1 VFTIYLNS
9 SGMRATTLASAK
21 MKMPMQKRSLM
32 KPNFLV
38 FVIGTRAQLI
48 KVAPVIVA
56 CERKNMPLCLLM
68 TGQHRETMLDL
79 IAEFA
84 IRTPLTIAVT
94 ASERSTLGS
103 LFRWVPAAYLGI
115 RRCLRKISGQYA
127 NFDVIVHGDTLSTV
141 LGSLAGRRAGAR
153 VVHLESG
160 LTSGRLL
167 DPFPE
172 EISRRFV
179 FRLTDVAMCPNADAA
194 NFMRNN
200 HHCEVMDTRG
210 NTILDAVA
218 LVKETLVPKNH
229 EFPYFV
235 VSLHRFQ
242 NIYDSGR
249 LRELVTLIVAL
260 ANVYPVHFVLHPATR
275 KRLINDNLLDRLAD
289 ARGVTL
295 SPRLGYGDFL
305 RLVAGA
311 ACVLTDGGSNQEE
324 LAALGVPTIVMRK
337 ATERP
342 DGLGANITMEGGL
355 QEDIH
360 SFLLAGKFESLK
372 RPAINLGVEGPAE
385 RIADYFVS
393 SRGSE

>member
-1 VFTIYLNS
+1 MT
-9 SGMRATTLASAK
+9 
-21 MKMPMQKRSLM
+21 
-32 KPNFLV
+32 PNFLV
-38 FVIGTRAQLI
+38 FIIGTRAQLI

-56 CERKNMPLCLLM
+56 CERKNIPLCLLM

-103 LFRWVPAAYLGI
+103 LFRWVPSAYLGI
-115 RRCLRKISGQYA
+115 RACLRKISAQYTD
-127 NFDVIVHGDTLSTV
+127 FDVIVHGDTLSTV

-172 EISRRFV
+172 EMSRRIV
-179 FRLTDVAMCPNADAA
+179 FRLTDVAICPNADAA
-194 NFMRNN
+194 NYMRNN
-200 HHCEVMDTRG
+200 YHCEVMDTKG

-218 LVKETLVPKNH
+218 LVKETLLPASH
-229 EFPYFV
+229 RCSYFV

-249 LRELVTLIVAL
+249 LRELVALIEAL
-260 ANVYPVHFVLHPATR
+260 ATAYPIYFVLHPATR
-275 KRLINDNLLDRLAD
+275 KRLINDNLLDKLAE
-289 ARGVTL
+289 ARGVML
-295 SPRLGYGDFL
+295 SPRLGYADFL

-342 DGLGANITMEGGL
+342 DGLGANIMMEGGL
-355 QEDIH
+355 QEDVR

-372 RPAINLGVEGPAE
+372 RPAINLGAEGPAE
-385 RIADYFVS
+385 RIADYLASPAGF
-393 SRGSE
+393 E